1 MSVQTGLFQTWSGTQ
16 IVGFLKR
23 SLISNFRFFLQF
35 AQQIP
40 QVMPVSVPVQNLAY
54 AAQQS
59 GALGTSVGVS
69 GGSVVLLQP
78 NSQQAQPG
86 PSHSPNSRLMVT
98 QGSHRPGNVL
108 KFDLCP

>member
-1 MSVQTGLFQTWSGTQ
+1 M
-16 IVGFLKR
+16 
-23 SLISNFRFFLQF
+23 
-35 AQQIP
+35 P

-59 GALGTSVGVS
+59 GALGTTVS

-86 PSHSPNSRLMVT
+86 PSHSPNSKSTIFLIP
-98 QGSHRPGNVL
+98 QFGNNFAYL
-108 KFDLCP
+108 SIW